1 MEDLLAARLQMA
13 LSLGFHI
20 IFAVI
25 GMAMPF
31 LMAIS
36 HWRWIRTGKQV
47 YRDLTKAWSR
57 GVAIFFATGAVS
69 GTALSFELGLL
80 WPEFME
86 HAGPIFGMPFSWEG
100 TAFFIEAIALGL
112 FLYGWDRLKPWVHWG
127 VGLVVGI
134 SGVLSGIF
142 VVCAN
147 AWMNSPAG
155 FEWVAAT
162 ATTAGYAT
170 NVDPWA
176 AMFNPAWKT
185 MTLHMTIS
193 AFQAT
198 GFGVAGVHAF
208 MLLRKPSL
216 FHREAFRIALA
227 VGAIA
232 ALLQPL
238 SGDILAKDTAG
249 RQPLKLAAMESHFH
263 TGPRAPFVLG
273 GIPDAET
280 GTVKY
285 GLEIPG
291 VLSFL
296 AHGDINAPVQG
307 LNDFPREEWP
317 PLKPVHFAFQ
327 AMIGFGMFMAALGA
341 LYLLFLAVPRWRGH
355 VLDRRFLAL
364 CALAAPLGFLAVEA
378 GWIVTEVGRQ
388 PWIIYG
394 VMKTADALTPMP
406 GLAAPFLV
414 FMGVYAFL
422 AVVVAW
428 LLIRHIRNVERDY
441 PSARVRGIHES
452 PLPDR
457 RTDEDT
463 P

>member
-13 LSLGFHI
+13 VSLGFHI

-36 HWRWIRTGKQV
+36 HYRWIRTGKQV
-47 YRDLTKAWSR
+47 YLDLTKAWSR

-80 WPEFME
+80 WPEFMR

-112 FLYGWDRLKPWVHWG
+112 FLYGWNRLKPWVHWG
-127 VGLVVGI
+127 VGVVVGV

-147 AWMNSPAG
+147 AWMNAPAG
-155 FEWVAAT
+155 FDWIGGQA
-162 ATTAGYAT
+162 Y

-185 MTLHMTIS
+185 QTLHMTIS

-208 MLLRKPSL
+208 MLLRRPSL
-216 FHREAFRIALA
+216 FHREAFKIALF
-227 VGAIA
+227 VGAVA
-232 ALLQPL
+232 ALLQPF
-238 SGDILAKDTAG
+238 SGDILAKDTAV
-249 RQPLKLAAMESHFH
+249 RQPIKLAAMESHFE
-263 TGPRAPFVLG
+263 TSARAPFLIG
-273 GIPDAET
+273 GIPDAAT

-285 GLEIPG
+285 GIEIPG

-296 AHGDINAPVQG
+296 AHGDVNAEVKG
-307 LNDFPREEWP
+307 LNDFPRDEWP
-317 PLKPVHFAFQ
+317 PLRPVHFAFQ
-327 AMIGFGMFMAALGA
+327 IMIACGLIMAALGA
-341 LYLLFLAVPRWRGH
+341 LYLLCSAVPRWRGLILH
-355 VLDRRFLAL
+355 RRFLIL
-364 CALAAPLGFLAVEA
+364 CALAAPLGFIAVEA
-378 GWIVTEVGRQ
+378 GWTVTEVGRQ

-394 VMKTADALTPMP
+394 IMKTADAVSPMP
-406 GLAAPFLV
+406 GLVIPFLI
-414 FMGVYAFL
+414 FTGVYLFL
-422 AVVVAW
+422 AAVVTW
-428 LLIRHIRNVERDY
+428 LMARHIGNVERDY
-441 PSARVRGIHES
+441 ESAR
-452 PLPDR
+452 
-457 RTDEDT
+457 EDA
-463 P
+463 

>member
-20 IFAVI
+20 VFAVI

-36 HWRWIRTGKQV
+36 HWRWIRTGRQV

-80 WPEFME
+80 WPEFML

-127 VGLVVGI
+127 VGVVVGV

-155 FEWVAAT
+155 FDWIDGQA
-162 ATTAGYAT
+162 Y

-198 GFGVAGVHAF
+198 GFAVAGVHAF
-208 MLLRKPSL
+208 MLLRRPSV
-216 FHREAFRIALA
+216 FHREAFKIALL
-227 VGAIA
+227 VGTIA
-232 ALLQPL
+232 ALVQPL
-238 SGDILAKDTAG
+238 AGDILAKDTAD
-249 RQPLKLAAMESHFH
+249 RQPLKLAAMESHFE
-263 TGPRAPFVLG
+263 TGPRAAFVIG
-273 GIPDAET
+273 GIPDAENR
-280 GTVKY
+280 TVRY

-291 VLSFL
+291 LLSFL
-296 AHGDINAPVQG
+296 AHGDINASVQG

-327 AMIGFGMFMAALGA
+327 VMIACGLAMAGIGA
-341 LYLLFLAVPRWRGH
+341 LYLLLLAVPRWRRH
-355 VLDRRFLAL
+355 VLGRRFLLL
-364 CALAAPLGFLAVEA
+364 CVLATPLGFIAVEA

-394 VMKTADALTPMP
+394 IMKTADSLTPMP
-406 GLAAPFLV
+406 GLIVPFAIFMAVYTLLALV
-414 FMGVYAFL
+414 VT
-422 AVVVAW
+422 W
-428 LLIRHIRNVERDY
+428 LLVRLIANVERDY
-441 PSARVRGIHES
+441 PSARTHE
-452 PLPDR
+452 
-457 RTDEDT
+457 E
-463 P
+463 

>member
-13 LSLGFHI
+13 FSLGFHI

-47 YRDLTKAWSR
+47 YLDLTKAWSR

-80 WPEFME
+80 WPDFML
-86 HAGPIFGMPFSWEG
+86 HAGPIIGMPFSWEG

-112 FLYGWDRLKPWVHWG
+112 FLYGWNRLKPWVHWG
-127 VGLVVGI
+127 VGVVVGV

-147 AWMNSPAG
+147 AWMNAPAG
-155 FEWVAAT
+155 FDWVN
-162 ATTAGYAT
+162 GVAT

-185 MTLHMTIS
+185 QTLHMTIS

-216 FHREAFRIALA
+216 FHREAFKIALF
-227 VGAIA
+227 VGALA
-232 ALLQPL
+232 ALVQPL
-238 SGDILAKDTAG
+238 AGDILAKDTAV
-249 RQPLKLAAMESHFH
+249 RQPIKLAAMESHFE
-263 TGPRAPFVLG
+263 TAPRAPFVFG

-280 GTVKY
+280 QTVKY
-285 GLEIPG
+285 GIEIPG
-291 VLSFL
+291 LLSFL
-296 AHGDINAPVQG
+296 AHGDINAEVKG
-307 LNDFPREEWP
+307 LNDFPRELWP

-327 AMIGFGMFMAALGA
+327 VMIICGMIMAGLGA
-341 LYLLFLAVPRWRGH
+341 LYLLFLAVPRLRRFMF
-355 VLDRRFLAL
+355 DRRFLVL
-364 CALAAPLGFLAVEA
+364 CALAAPLGFIAVEA

-394 VMKTADALTPMP
+394 IMKTADALTPMP
-406 GLAAPFLV
+406 GLAVPFLI
-414 FMGVYAFL
+414 FMAVYALL
-422 AVVVAW
+422 AVVVTW
-428 LLIRHIRNVERDY
+428 LLIRHISTVEQHY
-441 PSARVRGIHES
+441 PSARERM
-452 PLPDR
+452 
-457 RTDEDT
+457 
-463 P
+463 